1 MFAIHHFSKTY
12 TGICARKHTCTSKV
26 SLFFQIQKLFKVS
39 DIHDTGIVFKSKIML
54 CYYIVLPLTID
65 SDCYQWGSF

>member
-1 MFAIHHFSKTY
+1 MFAIHHYSKTY

-39 DIHDTGIVFKSKIML
+39 DIHDTLSGIIGTEPINTSKCI
-54 CYYIVLPLTID
+54 
-65 SDCYQWGSF
+65 

>member
-1 MFAIHHFSKTY
+1 MFAIHHYSKTY

-39 DIHDTGIVFKSKIML
+39 DIHDTGI
-54 CYYIVLPLTID
+54 T
-65 SDCYQWGSF
+65 

>member
-1 MFAIHHFSKTY
+1 MFAIHHYSKTY

-39 DIHDTGIVFKSKIML
+39 DTCINDTGIIGTEL
-54 CYYIVLPLTID
+54 IN
-65 SDCYQWGSF
+65 